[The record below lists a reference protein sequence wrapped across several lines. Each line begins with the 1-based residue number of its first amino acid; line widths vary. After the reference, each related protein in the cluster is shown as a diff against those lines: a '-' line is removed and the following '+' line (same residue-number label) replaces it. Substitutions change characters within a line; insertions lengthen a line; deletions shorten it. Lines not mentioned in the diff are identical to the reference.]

1 MEGQGTT
8 GGRVGQHQ
16 SQRGHCGEGGS
27 ATVALLG
34 FVLEQ
39 LYLLFHTM
47 AFMIYYWY
55 HTTGHSICSKE
66 PQAFLTILIL

>member
-1 MEGQGTT
+1 MEGQGTA
-8 GGRVGQHQ
+8 GDRVGQHQ
-16 SQRGHCGEGGS
+16 CHRAHHGQVGG
-27 ATVALLG
+27 ATVAVLG
-34 FVLEQ
+34 FALGQ

-66 PQAFLTILIL
+66 PQVFLTVL